1 MSIDKGDIEEIGE
14 AIEQLGEMIEKN
26 LARINQKL
34 EKLGQS
40 AGGQDKGI
48 KQELYEIKGEASE
61 IKEFLE
67 SYDARLSRI
76 EIRLGQLLKE
86 KEEAPTD
93 FEKLNGLKGIV
104 FSLREDAKEILEH
117 GEYVDGKIKE
127 FENRIDE
134 LEKDEPMK

>member
-1 MSIDKGDIEEIGE
+1 MSIDKGDVEEIGQ
-14 AIEQLGEMIEKN
+14 AIEQLGEMIETN

-40 AGGQDKGI
+40 GGSQDKGI
-48 KQELYEIKGEASE
+48 KQELYEIREEASE
-61 IKEFLE
+61 IREFLE

-86 KEEAPTD
+86 KEEMPTD
-93 FEKLNGLKGIV
+93 VEKLNELKGLV
-104 FSLREDAKEILEH
+104 FSLREDAKEILGH
-117 GEYVDGKIKE
+117 GEFVDGKIRE
-127 FENRIDE
+127 FENRIND